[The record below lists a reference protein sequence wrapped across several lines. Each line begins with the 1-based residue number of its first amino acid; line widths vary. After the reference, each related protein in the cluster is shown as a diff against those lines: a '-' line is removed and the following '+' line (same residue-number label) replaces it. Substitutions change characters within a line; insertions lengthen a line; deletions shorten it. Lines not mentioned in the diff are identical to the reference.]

1 MARVYISSTWLD
13 LKAEREAVRNA
24 ILRLGH
30 TPAGMEAYNSSESPP
45 LARCLEDVATCDVYL
60 GICAWRCGFVPR
72 GETRSITEC
81 EYDEAGRREIPRLLF
96 LLAAD
101 APWPMERA
109 DLDRGQVVAWRA
121 RLEQRHIVAYFSTA
135 GDLAGKAIA
144 SLVEQLRPAAPVSI
158 PPLLPYLSDRGRQ
171 EEAIDRAL
179 SGDAARPLVCIVHG
193 DEHQSHDQLLRR
205 LKDDMLPRLLQ
216 LDVPVTALVMGW
228 PPDFASVGELRGL
241 LLRGLATELSLPRQ
255 SSLARIDAALEALP
269 GPALVHTHVLSRDFE
284 GHGARLLE
292 AFLSLWQGWPELRP
306 GRRLV
311 PLLFVHYQLGAA
323 HSPWQ
328 RFRLRRLNRQLARS
342 LEALDERGAPV
353 GGELD
358 DLSRFDRLTVRV
370 LPQLEGVTQTEAET
384 WALSDPVTRV
394 CPSAELVADIR
405 QLYRD
410 YEARTDARRIPM
422 DTLARELRRLLER
435 RCRQETFA

>member
-13 LKAEREAVRNA
+13 LKPEREAVRNA

-30 TPAGMEAYNSSESPP
+30 MPAGMEAYNASESPP
-45 LARCLEDVATCDVYL
+45 VAHCLADVAACDVYI
-60 GICAWRCGFVPR
+60 GICAWRYGFVPR
-72 GETRSITEC
+72 DGTCSITEC
-81 EYDEAGRREIPRLLF
+81 EYDEAGRCEIPRLLF

-109 DLDRGQVVAWRA
+109 DLDRGQVSAWRA
-121 RLEQRHIVAYFSTA
+121 RLEQRHIVSYFANA

-144 SLVEQLRPAAPVSI
+144 ALVEQLRPVAPASI

-179 SGDAARPLVCIVHG
+179 AGDPSRPLVCIVHG

-228 PPDFASVGELRGL
+228 PPDFASVDELQGL

-284 GHGARLLE
+284 GHGARLL
-292 AFLSLWQGWPELRP
+292 AAYLSLWQGWPELRP

-323 HSPWQ
+323 QGPWQ
-328 RFRLRRLNRQLARS
+328 RFLLRRLNRQLEKS
-342 LEALDERGAPV
+342 LEPQDE
-353 GGELD
+353 GGSAAGSELD
-358 DLSRFDRLTVRV
+358 FRRFDRLTVRV
-370 LPQLEGVTQTEAET
+370 LPRLEGVTQTEAET
-384 WALSDPVTRV
+384 WALSEPVARV

-435 RCRQETFA
+435 RCRLETLA

>member
-1 MARVYISSTWLD
+1 LARVYISSTWLD

-30 TPAGMEAYNSSESPP
+30 MPAGMEAYNSSESPP
-45 LARCLEDVATCDVYL
+45 LARCLEDVATCDVYI
-60 GICAWRCGFVPR
+60 GICAWRYGFVPR

-109 DLDRGQVVAWRA
+109 DLDRGQVTAWRA
-121 RLEQRHIVAYFSTA
+121 RLEQRHIVLPFSTA
-135 GDLAGKAIA
+135 DDLAYKGFAA
-144 SLVEQLRPAAPVSI
+144 LVEQLQPAAPVSI

-179 SGDAARPLVCIVHG
+179 SGDASRPLVCIVHG

-228 PPDFASVGELRGL
+228 PPDFASEGELRGL

-269 GPALVHTHVLSRDFE
+269 GPALVHTHMLSRDFE
-284 GHGARLLE
+284 RQGARLLE
-292 AFLSLWQGWPELRP
+292 TYLSLWQDWPELRP
-306 GRRLV
+306 GRRLAA
-311 PLLFVHYQLGAA
+311 LLFVHYQLGATQG
-323 HSPWQ
+323 PWQ
-328 RFRLRRLNRQLARS
+328 RLRLRRLNSQLARW
-342 LEALDERGAPV
+342 LEPPDESGSPAES
-353 GGELD
+353 ELD
-358 DLSRFDRLTVRV
+358 LRRFDRLTVRV
-370 LPQLEGVTQTEAET
+370 LPRLESVTQTEAET
-384 WALSDPVTRV
+384 WALSEPVARV

-410 YEARTDARRIPM
+410 YETRTDARRIPM
-422 DTLARELRRLLER
+422 DTLARELKRLLER